1 MKSLLVLQ
9 HVEAEY
15 LGLIEDHFENRMIRF
30 QYVRPFVPG
39 GKIPEQTGGHDGLV
53 VLGSGPYGVVS
64 GHILPSMGP
73 EIRLIKAFLAQGLPV
88 IGIGTGAILLAVAA
102 GGGADEAPLRFE
114 VVRAL
119 RTPQCPLDLP
129 QSFPLTLY
137 LRDRPL
143 LPSSAMVLASA
154 GTGEPLV
161 FSVGPKAMGFL
172 GHPGLKSGMVEDL
185 IMEFDETPPDTAA
198 TLDRLRSEQRAMAE
212 SLDRIMVALV
222 STTALM
228 DAE

>member
-39 GKIPEQTGGHDGLV
+39 GKIPEQTGGHDALV
-53 VLGSGPYGVVS
+53 VLGSGPYGTVS

-73 EIRLIKAFLAQGLPV
+73 EIRLVKAFLAQGLPV
-88 IGIGTGAILLAVAA
+88 IGIGTGAILLALAA
-102 GGGADEAPLRFE
+102 GGGADDAPLRFE
-114 VVRAL
+114 IVRAL
-119 RTPQCPLDLP
+119 RTPHCNLDLP
-129 QSFPLTLY
+129 KSFPLTLY
-137 LRDRPL
+137 LRDKAV
-143 LPSSAMVLASA
+143 LPPSATVLASA
-154 GTGEPLV
+154 DTGEPLV
-161 FSVGPKAMGFL
+161 FSVAPKAIGFF

-198 TLDRLRSEQRAMAE
+198 TLDRLRSEQRAIAE
-212 SLDRIMVALV
+212 SLDRIMVALIAA
-222 STTALM
+222 TGLM
-228 DAE
+228 ETG

>member
-9 HVEAEY
+9 HTEAEY
-15 LGLIEDHFENRMIRF
+15 LGLIEDHFEARMIRF

-88 IGIGTGAILLAVAA
+88 IGIGTGAILLCLAA
-102 GGGADEAPLRFE
+102 GGGADESPLRFE

-119 RTPQCPLDLP
+119 RTPQCTLDLP
-129 QSFPLTLY
+129 QSFPLALY
-137 LRDRPL
+137 LRDQPV
-143 LPSSAMVLASA
+143 LPPSAMVLADSD
-154 GTGEPLV
+154 TGEPLV
-161 FSVGPKAMGFL
+161 FSIGPKAIGFL

-185 IMEFDETPPDTAA
+185 VMEFDETPPDPAA
-198 TLDRLRSEQRAMAE
+198 ALDRLRSEQRAIAE
-212 SLDRIMVALV
+212 SLDRIMVTIV
-222 STTALM
+222 SATGLM
-228 DAE
+228 DAD

>member
-15 LGLIEDHFENRMIRF
+15 LGLIEDQFENRMIRF

-39 GKIPEQTGGHDGLV
+39 GKIPEQTGGHAGLV

-73 EIRLIKAFLAQGLPV
+73 EIRLIRAFLAQGLPV
-88 IGIGTGAILLAVAA
+88 LGIGTGAILLAVAA

-114 VVRAL
+114 VVQAL
-119 RTPQCPLDLP
+119 RTEQCPLDLP
-129 QSFPLTLY
+129 PSFPLTLY
-137 LRDRPL
+137 LRDRPV
-143 LPSSAMVLASA
+143 LPPSATVLASTHA
-154 GTGEPLV
+154 GEPLV
-161 FSVGPKAMGFL
+161 FSIGGKALGFL
-172 GHPGLKSGMVEDL
+172 GHPGIKSGMVEDL

-198 TLDRLRSEQRAMAE
+198 TLDWLRNEQRAIAE
-212 SLDRIMVALV
+212 SLERIMVAVV
-222 STTALM
+222 SATGLM
-228 DAE
+228 EAE